1 MDSTIAIKRDTM
13 GKWRVLSAVVAGFSG
28 FSESSR
34 IYGSFNTNFTT
45 TMFIPLGALIALGLG
60 IVTWKYKREVFSY
73 FTLVATA
80 GVAGAAFGLMLI
92 AFVLD

>member
-1 MDSTIAIKRDTM
+1 
-13 GKWRVLSAVVAGFSG
+13 
-28 FSESSR
+28 
-34 IYGSFNTNFTT
+34 
-45 TMFIPLGALIALGLG
+45 MFIPLGALIALGLG